1 MRLRLFLLSVF
12 LAGGIVVACAPKG
25 QAPVE
30 GGVPVKQVSGH
41 PPLTEQEKLMPC
53 ASCHKEETPDIYDEW
68 FNSVH
73 GLDNV
78 KCYQC
83 HGTFENF
90 EVRPEPARCMPCHAK
105 QVQTAPKDKSCTQCH
120 PAHKFSVH
128 K

>member
-1 MRLRLFLLSVF
+1 MRLKLFLLSAF
-12 LAGGIVVACAPKG
+12 LAGGVIVACAPKG
-25 QAPVE
+25 QAPMEDVQA
-30 GGVPVKQVSGH
+30 KQSLTH

-68 FNSVH
+68 FHSAH
-73 GLDNV
+73 GIANV

-90 EVRPEPARCMPCHAK
+90 VVRPEPARCMPCHAE
-105 QVQTAPKDKSCTQCH
+105 QVKTAPKGKSCEACH